1 MFGNNNSGSAFGG
14 FGANKPATGFG
25 SGFGASNNNNNNNSI
40 FGQNVNNNANTTSSA
55 FGASSSGSAFGASNN
70 NPTSSFGGGGGGFG
84 SGGNAFGSNN
94 NANSSGGG
102 LFGSK
107 PATSSFGGF
116 GSSTTN
122 SSSPFGSSTG
132 GGGFGANVN
141 TNQPT
146 NGTTIPFNAHTEKDL
161 SPGPSNGNLLIFQTI
176 SAMPAYLSQ
185 SLEELRYQDYQ
196 QNRRYGDG
204 NTNNSGFGSTNTA
217 SPFGS
222 NSNTAG
228 GFGSSSPFGANNNPQ
243 TGSSTFG
250 SAFGSNNNNNNAG
263 GGLFGSSNNTNTS
276 AFGSSNSTFGAS
288 KPGFGSSN
296 TGGGFGSNTGFG
308 SGNTSAF
315 GTNTNATANK
325 PAFGFG
331 SSGTSAF
338 GSNTNNN
345 TTGGGLFGNTNANNS
360 SPFGQNTNNA
370 GSAFG
375 AAKPAFGASTG
386 GGFGSTFGSNNNANN
401 SSPFGQ
407 NNTTGGG
414 LFGQNNT
421 NTSNTGGGL
430 FGQNNNTTNTGG
442 GLFGNSN
449 TSNQPSGG
457 LFGNKPAGTT
467 GGLFGNNNTS
477 TAGGFG
483 NTNTGGGLFGNNNA
497 TTATNTSGGLFGT
510 NNNNTAGAST
520 FGSNTTTSGG
530 LFGNKP
536 AGTTGG
542 LFGSNTNATNTGA
555 TPGGGLF
562 GNNNASTTTGGTGLF
577 GNNNTAAST
586 GGGLF
591 GKPAAS
597 TTTATTGGLFG
608 AKPAGT
614 GLFGNTQ
621 STTSTFGGQ
630 TGTGGGLFGNA
641 GTSTFGNNALGTN
654 TTSGLFSQNKPG
666 MGLNTNNVAANN
678 QQLTQPSSLV
688 ATVDQNPY
696 GNNPLF
702 FTDEA
707 IARATEYL
715 SQGPMATPLTTNR
728 DKNKKTSTT
737 SAFRLTPK
745 PLFSPARRTASVSS
759 LTPNLRA
766 LTIYGPAEEETSNGT
781 QLALTDGSAANT
793 SLSSNSLFG
802 SRADELLLSSSA
814 FSPRQSVRRLIINRK
829 SFPEKGATSFTELPS
844 SSSLLLENGKETTTT
859 TTTTTTTKT
868 RYGVKNT
875 ILPPDLAGSNASEVL
890 DKSTVTPAP
899 LSGAKPTSAPT
910 LVAAAAPVANKVDA
924 SAPTVAAEGVPA
936 VNGKAANGKAAATAN
951 GGPIMFSADTA
962 AETDASDSA
971 DDDTNTPDEELVNAD
986 GYWMSPSA
994 AKLAQLPR
1002 AALKHVESY
1011 RVGRKGYGQIE
1022 FLAPVDLASLL
1033 PLTADL
1039 ITRAQIE
1046 AAVFDNVIVFVQRAC
1061 ALYPDAK
1068 ITSAAAGNSN
1078 GKTTAKRT
1086 VAKPP
1091 AGEGL
1096 HVPALI
1102 SLEGVWPV
1110 TRDTREPV
1118 KDPRHRLYQLHLKRL
1133 QKLPNQEFVAFE
1145 PTTGTWV
1152 FKSIPPVKE

>member
-1 MFGNNNSGSAFGG
+1 MFGNSNSGSAFGG

-25 SGFGASNNNNNNNSI
+25 SGFGASNNNNTSSSI
-40 FGQNVNNNANTTSSA
+40 FGQNANNNANAAPSA
-55 FGASSSGSAFGASNN
+55 FGASNPGSAFGASNN
-70 NPTSSFGGGGGGFG
+70 TATSSFGGGGGGGFG
-84 SGGNAFGSNN
+84 SGGSAFGSTN
-94 NANSSGGG
+94 NAASSGGS

-116 GSSTTN
+116 GSATTN
-122 SSSPFGSSTG
+122 TSSPFGSSTG
-132 GGGFGANVN
+132 GGGFGASGT
-141 TNQPT
+141 TNQPV

-176 SAMPAYLSQ
+176 TAMPAYLSQ
-185 SLEELRYQDYQ
+185 SLEELRYQDYK

-204 NTNNSGFGSTNTA
+204 NTASSGFGSTNTA

-222 NSNTAG
+222 TNNAG
-228 GFGSSSPFGANNNPQ
+228 GAFGGSSPFGGNSANVHP
-243 TGSSTFG
+243 GSSTFG
-250 SAFGSNNNNNNAG
+250 STFGSNTNNNAG
-263 GGLFGSSNNTNTS
+263 GGLFGGNTNNNAS
-276 AFGSSNSTFGAS
+276 AFGSSSSTFGAA
-288 KPGFGSSN
+288 KPGFGSPN
-296 TGGGFGSNTGFG
+296 TGGGFGSNTGGGFG
-308 SGNTSAF
+308 SGNASAF
-315 GTNTNATANK
+315 GSNNNATANK

-338 GSNTNNN
+338 GSNNTNNA
-345 TTGGGLFGNTNANNS
+345 TGGGLFGNTNNANNS

-375 AAKPAFGASTG
+375 AAKPAFGAPAS
-386 GGFGSTFGSNNNANN
+386 GGFGSTFGATNNTNT

-407 NNTTGGG
+407 NNNATGGGAFGQNNNTANASGGG
-414 LFGQNNT
+414 LFGQTNNT
-421 NTSNTGGGL
+421 ANTSGGL
-430 FGQNNNTTNTGG
+430 FGGNNTN
-442 GLFGNSN
+442 
-449 TSNQPSGG
+449 NQPSGG
-457 LFGNKPAGTT
+457 MFGNKPAGTT
-467 GGLFGNNNTS
+467 GGLFGNNNAPAT
-477 TAGGFG
+477 GGFG
-483 NTNTGGGLFGNNNA
+483 NTNTGGGLFGSNNNA
-497 TTATNTSGGLFGT
+497 AATNTSGGLFGGN

-520 FGSNTTTSGG
+520 FGNNTNTSGG

-542 LFGSNTNATNTGA
+542 LFGSNTNATTNA
-555 TPGGGLF
+555 TPSGGLF

-577 GNNNTAAST
+577 GNNNAAAST

-630 TGTGGGLFGNA
+630 TGTGGGLFGNT
-641 GTSTFGNNALGTN
+641 GTSTFGNNASGTN

-666 MGLNTNNVAANN
+666 MGLNTNNAGANN
-678 QQLTQPSSLV
+678 QQLMQSSGLV

-745 PLFSPARRTASVSS
+745 PLFSPAKRSASVNS

-781 QLALTDGSAANT
+781 HLAITDGSTANT
-793 SLSSNSLFG
+793 SLSGNSLFG

-829 SFPEKGATSFTELPS
+829 SSPEKGATSFVELPS
-844 SSSLLLENGKETTTT
+844 SSNLLVENGEETTTT
-859 TTTTTTTKT
+859 TTTTTTKKT
-868 RYGVKNT
+868 RYGVTNT
-875 ILPPDLAGSNASEVL
+875 ILPPDLAGGNASEV
-890 DKSTVTPAP
+890 SEQPTVTSES
-899 LSGAKPTSAPT
+899 SGAKSTSAHG
-910 LVAAAAPVANKVDA
+910 AAA
-924 SAPTVAAEGVPA
+924 SAPAASEPA
-936 VNGKAANGKAAATAN
+936 PIKSAPVVNGKAANG
-951 GGPIMFSADTA
+951 GPILFSADAA
-962 AETDASDSA
+962 AETDASDST
-971 DDDTNTPDEELVNAD
+971 DDGANTPDEELVNAA

-1002 AALKHVESY
+1002 AELKHVEGY

-1022 FLAPVDLASLL
+1022 FLAPVDLVSLL
-1033 PLTADL
+1033 PSAADKDT

-1061 ALYPDAK
+1061 ALYPATK
-1068 ITSAAAGNSN
+1068 ITDAGSTS
-1078 GKTTAKRT
+1078 KATKRNA

-1096 HVPALI
+1096 NVPARI

-1118 KDPRHRLYQLHLKRL
+1118 KDPKHRLYQRHLARL
-1133 QKLPNQEFVAFE
+1133 QKLPNQEFVDFKPA
-1145 PTTGTWV
+1145 TGTWI
-1152 FKSIPPVKE
+1152 FKSIPQSTEK